1 MNPLCAWLRNDYRL
15 VEKNLENLRHIKTT
29 DTVFICISA
38 SLRSLNVKLITSGK
52 DEFWPGRA
60 TVGLRCTSD
69 SIEGRREIVEKFYN
83 WCGEE

>member
-1 MNPLCAWLRNDYRL
+1 MVEERLPVSREKSRKFASYQND
-15 VEKNLENLRHIKTT
+15 RH
-29 DTVFICISA
+29 TVFICISA